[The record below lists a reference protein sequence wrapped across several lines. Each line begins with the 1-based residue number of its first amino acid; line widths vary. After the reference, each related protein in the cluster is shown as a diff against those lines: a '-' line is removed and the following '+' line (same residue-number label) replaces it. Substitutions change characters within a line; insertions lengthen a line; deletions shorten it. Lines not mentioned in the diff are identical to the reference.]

1 MKHQLDA
8 LTTTRGIAA
17 LLVVVFHFGCTV
29 FPFNL
34 AEHFFRSGN
43 LAVGYFFV
51 LSGFVMYYTYH
62 NRPRHYNLFLKK
74 RLIRIVPAFYVAL
87 ALSAT
92 WLIAE
97 GGLSGPLFLRQMILN
112 LTFTQAFFPGYALTI
127 NSPGWSLSIE
137 MFFYLLFPALLAFA
151 NKDTRRFLWFVA
163 TFFLVSQVVHLMM
176 VAKYKPQWGTAF
188 HEFVYYFPLFHFNQF
203 FVGMAGGYLY
213 FQYKKRLIKYSS
225 LWPLLTIILL
235 VSVVPAAVSL
245 HNGLLAPL
253 FMLLVVAV
261 ALNNAAFLRWRPL
274 VFLGEVSY
282 GIYIFQE
289 PVHKYVE
296 DMNAR
301 YLHIPPQAIFYF
313 YVLVL
318 VGVAAICYYLVER
331 PIRNML
337 NRA

>member
-8 LTTTRGIAA
+8 LTTTRGVAA

-29 FPFNL
+29 FPFNQ
-34 AEHFFRSGN
+34 AEHFFRSSN

-62 NRPRHYNLFLKK
+62 NRRNSFRPFMEK
-74 RLIRIVPAFYVAL
+74 RLVRIVPAFYIAL
-87 ALSAT
+87 AMSAV
-92 WLIAE
+92 LIIAE
-97 GGLSGPLFLRQMILN
+97 GIGSGPMFLKQMALN

-137 MFFYLLFPALLAFA
+137 MFFYILFPALIAFA
-151 NKDTRRFLWFVA
+151 NRESRRFLWFVA
-163 TFFLVSQVVHLMM
+163 TFFVLSQVTHLAM
-176 VAKYKPQWGTAF
+176 VAKYKPEWGTAF

-203 FVGMAGGYLY
+203 FVGMVGGYLF
-213 FQYKKRLIKYSS
+213 FQYKKRGIKYASV
-225 LWPLLTIILL
+225 WPLVAIVLL
-235 VSVVPAAVSL
+235 VNFMPRSVSL

-253 FMLLVVAV
+253 YMLLVLAV
-261 ALNNAAFLRWRPL
+261 ALHNSSWLRWRPL

-289 PVHKYVE
+289 PVHRYAV
-296 DMNAR
+296 NLNGR
-301 YLHIPPQAIFYF
+301 YLQLSEPVFFYT
-313 YVLVL
+313 YTIAL
-318 VGVAAICYYLVER
+318 VGVAALCYHLVEK

-337 NRA
+337 NRP